1 MHVISNTFFTHSIH
15 FFGSNFNQLQIRIE
29 IINNSFILIL
39 TVIDVSAS
47 KTPLQVKILFSGNST
62 PRKKRKY
69 KNIPDFSEEQKS
81 SDNRVVFKVKK

>member
-1 MHVISNTFFTHSIH
+1 MNI
-15 FFGSNFNQLQIRIE
+15 
-29 IINNSFILIL
+29 SFILIL

-47 KTPLQVKILFSGNST
+47 KTSVQVKIVSSGNST

-81 SDNRVVFKVKK
+81 SDNRVMFIVK